1 MKSVKKIIISVA
13 GIFLPVVALIFLY
26 FALTPAQ

>member
-13 GIFLPVVALIFLY
+13 VVVLTVVALIYLY